1 MRCVVSELAVSAS
14 HPGGTPRLL
23 NEGQPLLLVVNTKLL
38 PALERQGVSPR
49 REMLPA
55 LSKGVGTQGD
65 ADADAEMSERS
76 DALHVPDASAA
87 AAAAAA
93 ASAAAAAAS
102 ASAGAG
108 AFPELIDQTQVG
120 PSVYLCGYV
129 CV

>member
-1 MRCVVSELAVSAS
+1 
-14 HPGGTPRLL
+14 
-23 NEGQPLLLVVNTKLL
+23 
-38 PALERQGVSPR
+38 
-49 REMLPA
+49 
-55 LSKGVGTQGD
+55 
-65 ADADAEMSERS
+65 MSERS
-76 DALHVPDASAA
+76 DALHVPNAS